1 MQIVENKIWQAKIE
15 CPHCGSSL
23 IIYKEDIEIT
33 PAIVGESNEKYDVHC
48 PACGLSMKLDPA
60 TLEEYKES
68 EHKLQLLFI
77 KMRQEGYFREGRLF
91 IAKRP

>member
-1 MQIVENKIWQAKIE
+1 
-15 CPHCGSSL
+15 
-23 IIYKEDIEIT
+23 
-33 PAIVGESNEKYDVHC
+33 
-48 PACGLSMKLDPA
+48 MKLDPA